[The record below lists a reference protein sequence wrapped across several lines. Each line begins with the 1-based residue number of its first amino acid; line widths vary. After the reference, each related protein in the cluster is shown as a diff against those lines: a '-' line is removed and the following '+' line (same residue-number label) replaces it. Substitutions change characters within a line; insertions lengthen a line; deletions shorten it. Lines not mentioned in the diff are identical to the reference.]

1 MRISI
6 IGTGNVGSAL
16 GRSFVRA
23 GHDVAISG
31 RDAAKTA
38 AVAVSIGATAAAS
51 PVAAASSSDVIVLA
65 VPFSSLA
72 DVAADLAPAAAGKIV
87 IDTTNPLKPDF
98 SGLATGADAS
108 AAEQVAAALPGAR
121 VVKAFNT
128 LFSALQA
135 DPASFGTTLDALI
148 AADDEAARAVVVELV
163 TSVGFRPVV
172 VGPLAA
178 ARELEALAWLNIG
191 LQLRSGG
198 DWRSTFVLVGAPAG
212 AIAA

>member
-16 GRSFVRA
+16 GRSFIRA
-23 GHDVAISG
+23 GHEVVISG
-31 RDAAKTA
+31 RDGAKTA
-38 AVAVSIGATAAAS
+38 SVASAIGATAAAS
-51 PVAAASSSDVIVLA
+51 PVAAASSADVIVLA

-72 DVAADLAPAAAGKIV
+72 DVAVDLASAAAGRIV
-87 IDTTNPLKPDF
+87 IDTTNPLKPDY
-98 SGLATGADAS
+98 SGLTTDGSAS

-128 LFSALQA
+128 LFAALQA

-148 AADDEAARAVVVELV
+148 AADDEAAKAVVVELAA
-163 TSVGFRPVV
+163 SIGFRPVV

-191 LQLRSGG
+191 LQLRTGG
-198 DWRSTFVLVGAPAG
+198 DWRSTFVLVGAPA
-212 AIAA
+212 ASIAA